1 MVTRRDRNMVRSL
14 TLIALISGGL
24 AMSAGCSDPE
34 LETASSAA
42 ADAGAQDSED
52 ALFGAD
58 DTADAGGGED
68 GKSVAPDGASPSA
81 DAATPL
87 DVTPDSQAP
96 EPLGAPYPIVL
107 AHGFFGTDSFAGL
120 SFATYFYGV
129 KADLEKAGE
138 KWVLTPAV
146 EPFQNSKVRGEQL
159 WAKID
164 AFLAETGHAK
174 VVIIGHSQGGL
185 DARYVAATH
194 PDKVAA
200 VLTFAT
206 PHKGSIV
213 ADASLGLVN
222 WPGVKQLVDAL
233 MSLAGVQVWHSMTGE
248 SSLSA
253 AIEQLT
259 TQKMEAFNAAYP
271 NQAGVAYYSL
281 TGRSALALAEKACKP
296 DLLVDFLIPYEKVV
310 DPLDPM
316 LWATREVIDGGLFSA
331 VPHDGL
337 VRVEDARWGTF
348 LGCVPADHLDE
359 IGQLFGDWPGGLN
372 SFDHKKL
379 YRDLVGFLRA
389 QGF

>member
-1 MVTRRDRNMVRSL
+1 MSTRRGSMVHHRAM
-14 TLIALISGGL
+14 IALIV
-24 AMSAGCSDPE
+24 ACQTVAAGCSDPA
-34 LETASSAA
+34 LEASSSAG
-42 ADAGAQDSED
+42 ADAGAYDSED
-52 ALFGAD
+52 ALFGSDGA
-58 DTADAGGGED
+58 ADAGTAE
-68 GKSVAPDGASPSA
+68 DGASAAPA
-81 DAATPL
+81 DAAASTDTAQPV
-87 DVTPDSQAP
+87 DVAPDSQAP
-96 EPLGAPYPIVL
+96 ELLGAPYPIVL

-120 SFATYFYGV
+120 AFATYFYGV

-271 NQAGVAYYSL
+271 NQPGIAYYSL